1 MEKELLVTTTISS
14 GLRNAIFVLC
24 VVLPATLAAGCNDG
38 TPTSPTPVFSQTDV
52 RAGSGVP
59 AQTGNKVT
67 VYYTGWLYDSN
78 RPDGKGLQFET
89 NVGAENPL
97 TFTLG
102 VGQVIPGWDS
112 GLLNMRVGGLR
123 RLVIPP
129 SLAYG
134 SVRSGPIPANAS
146 LVFDVELVSAE
157 GQ

>member
-1 MEKELLVTTTISS
+1 MTTTISS
-14 GLRNAIFVLC
+14 RLRKAIFVLC
-24 VVLPATLAAGCNDG
+24 MLLPAAAVTGCNDG
-38 TPTSPTPVFSQTDV
+38 TPTSPTPVFAQTDL

-59 AQTGNKVT
+59 ALSGNLISVR
-67 VYYTGWLYDSN
+67 YTGWLYDAN

-112 GLLNMRVGGLR
+112 GIPNMRVGGLR

-134 SVRSGPIPANAS
+134 SVRSGPIPANAT
-146 LVFDVELVSAE
+146 LVFEVELISAE
-157 GQ
+157 AQ